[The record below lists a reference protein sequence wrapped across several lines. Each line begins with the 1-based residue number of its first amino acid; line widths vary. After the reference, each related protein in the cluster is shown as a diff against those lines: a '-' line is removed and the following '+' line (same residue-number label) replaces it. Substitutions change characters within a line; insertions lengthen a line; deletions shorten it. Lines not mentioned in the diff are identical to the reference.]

1 MTTRTRT
8 HQVRS
13 PLPGRV
19 RVSGWHKL
27 TLDEVAEIRR
37 LAAARGGW
45 RRAVFACWAVRRHGF
60 NHPRDRVAAQLA
72 PARRG
77 YLAELTN
84 DEPARRS
91 PAASTST
98 AALAPLEPLDV
109 EPLG

>member
-19 RVSGWHKL
+19 RLSGWHKL

-72 PARRG
+72 PAQIGR
-77 YLAELTN
+77 
-84 DEPARRS
+84 
-91 PAASTST
+91 ASCRERVWLWGVAVS
-98 AALAPLEPLDV
+98 LKIE
-109 EPLG
+109 EH

>member
-1 MTTRTRT
+1 
-8 HQVRS
+8 
-13 PLPGRV
+13 L
-19 RVSGWHKL
+19 SGWHKL

-84 DEPARRS
+84 RLAHLTKLLSRANERRTSAPLAGRLDLDRGARPAR
-91 PAASTST
+91 AARRR
-98 AALAPLEPLDV
+98 AARL
-109 EPLG
+109 